1 MDSCF
6 TGAVSVV
13 FHSLYYLT
21 EEARVGCSTY
31 YMFLLSCDCLFS
43 VFLPCHGLVG
53 AL

>member
-13 FHSLYYLT
+13 FYSLYYLT
-21 EEARVGCSTY
+21 EESRVGWSNY
-31 YMFLLSCDCLFS
+31 NMLLLSCDCLFS